1 MKKKVTFEKKINFP
15 TMIGDISSIS
25 LEPYLKFIDSSN
37 VDGYLLLSGTYK
49 MTEASRLED
58 EFRYEIP
65 IEIALTEVLDLN
77 TVKIDISDFTY
88 EIQDE
93 DILLCHIELLVE
105 GLEKIEEEVLE
116 EDRECDDKPVEKEI
130 EIPRI
135 EPVDE
140 VKSQNRHDDVIEI
153 EEVESSD
160 KQNEENISQSVN
172 SLFLNFD
179 MQQETYGTF
188 LVYIVQQNE
197 SIHSILEKYHTSL
210 EEVEKYNDLSNMTIG
225 SKIIIPLLDES

>member
-1 MKKKVTFEKKINFP
+1 MKKKVTFEKKIEFP

-25 LEPYLKFIDSSN
+25 LEPYLKFVDSSN
-37 VDGYLLLSGTYK
+37 VEGHLLLSGTYK

-93 DILLCHIELLVE
+93 DSLLCHIELLVD
-105 GLEKIEEEVLE
+105 GLEIIEEEVLE
-116 EDRECDDKPVEKEI
+116 EDRECDDKPLEKEI

-135 EPVDE
+135 EPVEE
-140 VKSQNRHDDVIEI
+140 VKTQNRHDDVIEK
-153 EEVESSD
+153 EEGDSSD
-160 KQNEENISQSVN
+160 DQTEEDISQSVN

-188 LVYIVQQNE
+188 LVYIVRQNE
-197 SIHSILEKYHTSL
+197 SIHSILERYHTSL
-210 EEVEKYNDLSNMTIG
+210 EEVEKYNDLSNMTVG

>member
-1 MKKKVTFEKKINFP
+1 MKKKVTFEKKIDFP

-25 LEPYLKFIDSSN
+25 LEPYLKFVDSSN
-37 VDGYLLLSGTYK
+37 IEGHLLLNGTYK

-65 IEIALTEVLDLN
+65 IEIALTEVLDLS
-77 TVKIDISDFTY
+77 TSKVEISDFTY
-88 EIQDE
+88 EIQDD

-105 GLEKIEEEVLE
+105 GLEMIE
-116 EDRECDDKPVEKEI
+116 EDRECDDKPLEKEV

-135 EPVDE
+135 ESVDNTFQE
-140 VKSQNRHDDVIEI
+140 NRFEKDLEEKNETKTIEDNAND
-153 EEVESSD
+153 SNSL
-160 KQNEENISQSVN
+160 SVQ

-179 MQQETYGTF
+179 STQETYGTF
-188 LVYIVQQNE
+188 LVYIIRQNE
-197 SIHSILEKYHTSL
+197 SIHSILSKYHTSL
-210 EEVEKYNDLSNMTIG
+210 EEIEKYNDLSNVSVG